1 MPNYVWNRRGFLRTT
16 FGACWAGASLLEQSL
31 LRANQARSQA
41 ASNSAPNLFNIE
53 KVADGIYAA
62 IARPVALINC
72 NAAIFEN
79 ANDLMIVDTHSKP
92 SAVISLVAQIRRE
105 ITNKPVR
112 YIVNSHFHWDHTQGN
127 HGYKRIAPEA
137 DIVASEPTRRLLSD
151 LAGTRVKASLDEAQ
165 KSLEGYRVRL
175 AAAQNP
181 EERTHYQNAFREATD
196 YIAEMRAF
204 TPELPNITFDRDL
217 IIHDKAHDLHLA
229 FRGRGHTAGDVVVFC
244 PQKKVVATGDLLH
257 GFAPFLTD
265 SYPLEWPRTLLYV
278 AELDFNHVIGGHAG
292 VQHSKERLHQ
302 MGSFIEE
309 LTDQVVVLRRK
320 GQNAEQIKA
329 AVKPEQLK
337 TLSNGYGEFLTASIA
352 QYRFLPPGGNAAEI
366 LPGAVADCIDQTLAA
381 LENSK

>member
-1 MPNYVWNRRGFLRTT
+1 
-16 FGACWAGASLLEQSL
+16 
-31 LRANQARSQA
+31 
-41 ASNSAPNLFNIE
+41 
-53 KVADGIYAA
+53 
-62 IARPVALINC
+62 
-72 NAAIFEN
+72 
-79 ANDLMIVDTHSKP
+79 
-92 SAVISLVAQIRRE
+92 
-105 ITNKPVR
+105 
-112 YIVNSHFHWDHTQGN
+112 
-127 HGYKRIAPEA
+127 
-137 DIVASEPTRRLLSD
+137 
-151 LAGTRVKASLDEAQ
+151 
-165 KSLEGYRVRL
+165 
-175 AAAQNP
+175 
-181 EERTHYQNAFREATD
+181 
-196 YIAEMRAF
+196 
-204 TPELPNITFDRDL
+204 
-217 IIHDKAHDLHLA
+217 
-229 FRGRGHTAGDVVVFC
+229 VVFC

-292 VQHSKERLHQ
+292 VQHSKERLYQ